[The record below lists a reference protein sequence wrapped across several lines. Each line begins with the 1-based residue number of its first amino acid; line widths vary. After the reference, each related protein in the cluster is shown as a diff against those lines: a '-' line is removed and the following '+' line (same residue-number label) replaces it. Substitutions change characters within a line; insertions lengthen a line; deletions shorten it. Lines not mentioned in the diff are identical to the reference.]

1 MQRHAYV
8 CVPDVGYL
16 SYTMTFFNVSE
27 FYCCNLGH
35 CCWQLTS
42 FFLQLTERHGC
53 PHLPPFSSA
62 CHSSQ
67 FSLLCC
73 CCCCVSVLCSCFQQ
87 FLFLSL
93 LLLFAAFSS
102 SSSMSGTVA
111 AAASIAAAST
121 AVFAVLS
128 RNVDNCFAT
137 FAVIEKKSIQILCT
151 NCGKHLHTLRI
162 HYICSIPAYTMHIF
176 LSHLLEHRLRTAN
189 LTVPLRKFSESW
201 AAVLK
206 YVDESWNLL
215 CGWNT

>member
-1 MQRHAYV
+1 
-8 CVPDVGYL
+8 
-16 SYTMTFFNVSE
+16 MTFFNVSE

-53 PHLPPFSSA
+53 PHLPTSLPPFSSA

-111 AAASIAAAST
+111 AVASIAAAST

-137 FAVIEKKSIQILCT
+137 FAVIEKKSIQILCS

-176 LSHLLEHRLRTAN
+176 QSHLLERRLRTTN
-189 LTVPLRKFSESW
+189 LTVPLRKFRESW
-201 AAVLK
+201 AVELEWEIFFVAETLK
-206 YVDESWNLL
+206 VKIGKEWAMI
-215 CGWNT
+215 CIII